1 MTPPA
6 TRPPLGVGWSVRWS
20 EPASSE
26 LVALAVGAVER
37 LLDVTSFEGDPP
49 AVRFGSGLRGDVA
62 TLALAEASSDRIS
75 STWSEVSAM
84 GRDATSVEVATRPLR
99 LLLGLTEARSAG
111 DRVGTHFSGDLYHQP
126 EDLPD
131 AACDAVV
138 DVVASVAG
146 VGSPVQAFVGV
157 EQARLAMM
165 NAGLAHLP
173 SEEARTFGYMWLV
186 GLRPVEMEALG
197 GVEAFSEVYP
207 GSVVE
212 TGGLGMPWLARMG
225 PTPWVSQEVLE
236 EARVALAP
244 CLVRTERSVRGA
256 MHRAREVYDDSR
268 QGRWLAEADRRL
280 VREWAAAGD

>member
-1 MTPPA
+1 MNPRSDEQLVWT
-6 TRPPLGVGWSVRWS
+6 LRWS
-20 EPASSE
+20 ESGSAE
-26 LVALAVGAVER
+26 LVAAVSAQVLD
-37 LLDVTSFEGDPP
+37 LLDALDMGGCEPVVRFDVDRREGVDRVVLTSSSIPRVVATWRHLANESRK
-49 AVRFGSGLRGDVA
+49 AVRAVILAPRPLVLGLSESRSRGRPVD
-62 TLALAEASSDRIS
+62 TRWYGWLHEASRPD
-75 STWSEVSAM
+75 
-84 GRDATSVEVATRPLR
+84 DA
-99 LLLGLTEARSAG
+99 
-111 DRVGTHFSGDLYHQP
+111 Q
-126 EDLPD
+126 
-131 AACDAVV
+131 CDAVV

>member
-1 MTPPA
+1 MSTSAAAGVHNVMWLLHSAERVTPEVVAAAFGGVVGVLDVLGLGDRDPVVRFGVDRRDDVA
-6 TRPPLGVGWSVRWS
+6 VVPLGVDAV
-20 EPASSE
+20 EE
-26 LVALAVGAVER
+26 LAVTWRR
-37 LLDVTSFEGDPP
+37 L
-49 AVRFGSGLRGDVA
+49 A
-62 TLALAEASSDRIS
+62 AESRNA
-75 STWSEVSAM
+75 VSADLAAS
-84 GRDATSVEVATRPLR
+84 GPLR
-99 LLLGLTEARSAG
+99 IGLSEARSKGRSVDTRFFGGLYDAG
-111 DRVGTHFSGDLYHQP
+111 GINEAQ
-126 EDLPD
+126 
-131 AACDAVV
+131 CDAVV